1 MYDILQPSLSQSV
14 EHDPI
19 SFVLMTLQNKWPLRI
34 WMTNMPINML
44 LHIKILPASVS
55 NQSNCFMKLAF
66 CKLFHLVVFCV
77 PTWKN
82 LVGNLYSVEQ
92 CLNHLL
98 LWCNL
103 LNSVFDYLWTKTS
116 CMWYDMPF
124 VNYFYFVCEGLWLQ
138 ITRFLKTMESR
149 KCDTKMV

>member
-1 MYDILQPSLSQSV
+1 
-14 EHDPI
+14 
-19 SFVLMTLQNKWPLRI
+19 MTLQNKWPLRI

-55 NQSNCFMKLAF
+55 NQSNCFMKLEF
-66 CKLFHLVVFCV
+66 CKLFHLGLFCV

-82 LVGNLYSVEQ
+82 LVGNLCSTEQ
-92 CLNHLL
+92 CLNHSL

-103 LNSVFDYLWTKTS
+103 LNIVLDYLWTKTN

-124 VNYFYFVCEGLWLQ
+124 INYLYILFVKGYDYKSHV
-138 ITRFLKTMESR
+138 FLKTMESR
-149 KCDTKMV
+149 KCDTIMV